1 VWSDEIPKP
10 PYFPGMTG
18 NQIRADPR
26 VQGQAGE
33 LFSFRQG
40 YDLAAFNTIDAALRA
55 AMSAIIQH
63 HPLQVHPVPT
73 TLDEWSKHLRM
84 AVLGYSAYFGA
95 FYASFEQYVG
105 GGADV
110 VAVPWP

>member
-1 VWSDEIPKP
+1 VETSIPKK
-10 PYFPGMTG
+10 
-18 NQIRADPR
+18 
-26 VQGQAGE
+26 
-33 LFSFRQG
+33 
-40 YDLAAFNTIDAALRA
+40 
-55 AMSAIIQH
+55 
-63 HPLQVHPVPT
+63 T
-73 TLDEWSKHLRM
+73 TLVAPSSAGPAASQTRLSSPWMWAKHLRM